1 MVLHRFSLMQIKDG
15 RETVFIRETGCAK
28 GLFKDTVRKYANGLL
43 NSHGG
48 IIYFGIDPN
57 GTIVGMKISRK
68 EEDDFRLSIDHTI
81 GSFQPFISGN
91 LYRLTFIPL
100 QVQNQVSDYKVIE
113 LKVSVGEIGEIYE
126 DGLSKVYII
135 DSSSLIGPLY
145 PQELKELIILKYKES
160 MEGAE
165 EANKYMTPHLA
176 VARATA
182 KSRKVSAE
190 NKLDSI
196 VEEVGGDV
204 PKKAGRNLVKYDGEY
219 F

>member
-1 MVLHRFSLMQIKDG
+1 MILQRFTFMQIKDG
-15 RETVFIRETGCAK
+15 RETVFIRETGNAK
-28 GLFKDTVRKYANGLL
+28 GFKDSVRKYANGLL

-57 GTIVGMKISRK
+57 ATIIGMKISRK

-135 DSSSLIGPLY
+135 DATSLIGPLF

-160 MEGAE
+160 IEGAE

-182 KSRKVSAE
+182 KSKNISDT
-190 NKLDSI
+190 NKLYSI
-196 VEEVGGDV
+196 IEEVVEEVQ
-204 PKKAGRNLVKYDGEY
+204 KTNGRDFQKYNGVY
-219 F
+219 H